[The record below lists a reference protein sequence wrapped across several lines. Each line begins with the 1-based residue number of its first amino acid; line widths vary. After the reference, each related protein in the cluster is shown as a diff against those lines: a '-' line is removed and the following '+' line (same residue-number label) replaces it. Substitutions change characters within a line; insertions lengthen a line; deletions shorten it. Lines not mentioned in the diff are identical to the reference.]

1 MSSSTPT
8 TTPATSRTRTPGTP
22 GRSDVVIVGAGII
35 GLAHAVEALSQGL
48 SVTVVERDRQPV
60 GASVRNFGHCCIS
73 AQDGELLALAQRSRS
88 GWLRAAEAS
97 GIWAEEAGTLVVARS
112 ATEAAVLEELRA
124 ERGGDAVELRTAAQT
139 AALLGRAGGADG
151 DLVGGAILP
160 ADLRVNPREAAPGLA
175 RWVAEQPQGRILWGT
190 AVTGVEPGT
199 VHTTR
204 GPVHGDRILICVG
217 HDLDYLLPDIAEDH
231 EVQRC
236 RLAMARAEAPVGFA
250 TDSAVLT
257 ATSMLRYDAFT
268 SRPSAARLR
277 EEVLGHSAE
286 LLEIGANVMF
296 TRLPDGT
303 VLVGD
308 SHHYDATTPPFID
321 ERCYELLIGAVAR
334 VLGVERLRILERWQG
349 VYASSPRGPLLVR
362 DLAPGVRAIS
372 VTSGIG
378 MTLSFGLAA
387 ATFDGTLAAT
397 G

>member
-1 MSSSTPT
+1 MSSSTTPT
-8 TTPATSRTRTPGTP
+8 TAPTRPSGAGTP

-35 GLAHAVEALSQGL
+35 GLAHAFEALSNGL
-48 SVTVVERDRQPV
+48 SVTVLDRDRRPV

-73 AQDGELLALAQRSRS
+73 AQDGELLALAQRSRP
-88 GWLRAAEAS
+88 GWLRAAEAA
-97 GIWAEEAGTLVVARS
+97 GFWAAEAGTLVVARS
-112 ATEAAVLEELRA
+112 ATEAAVLDELRA
-124 ERGGDAVELRTAAQT
+124 ERGGDAVRPYTAEQT
-139 AALLGRAGGADG
+139 AAALGRAEDDRDDITAGA
-151 DLVGGAILP
+151 LLP
-160 ADLRVNPREAAPGLA
+160 ADLRVNPREAAPALA
-175 RWVAEQPQGRILWGT
+175 RWVAEHPRGRVLWGT
-190 AVTGVEPGT
+190 AVTGVESGT

-204 GPVHGDRILICVG
+204 GAVHGERILVCVG
-217 HDLDYLLPDIAEDH
+217 HDVDYLLPDIAEDH
-231 EVQRC
+231 GVERC
-236 RLAMARAEAPVGFA
+236 RLSMARVEAPAGFR

-268 SRPSAARLR
+268 SRPAAARLR

-308 SHHYDATTPPFID
+308 SHHYDATTPPFVD
-321 ERCYELLIGAVAR
+321 ERTYELLLDAVAK
-334 VLGVERLRILERWQG
+334 VLGVPRLRVLERWQG

-387 ATFDGTLAAT
+387 VTFDGTLATT